1 MAQSG
6 AAPDQRKQYDASEEV
21 LRAQLA
27 VRPHPESSCGV
38 VGQEREATAVTHQL
52 KRGGSGVDGAAEGD
66 GCECHAEVVYAEDG
80 EQSREYRT
88 STVSSKCICP
98 VFEKHDC
105 VPEIKSVEDGSIIV
119 VVSVP
124 NRGALRQLLDGL
136 RQVGAV
142 VIVDWLVEG
151 DQSDA
156 TTEIDVSTITSKQR
170 QALET
175 ALDAGYYD
183 SPRNADLADLA
194 DELGISKSAVSQRL
208 NAAETKL
215 VRAFLNDGTGGDNR
229 GHP

>member
-6 AAPDQRKQYDASEEV
+6 TAPDKTRQHDASEGF

-27 VRPHPESSCGV
+27 VRPHPESTCAV
-38 VGQEREATAVTHQL
+38 VGQGKDATAVTHQL
-52 KRGGSGVDGAAEGD
+52 KHGGSGIDRD
-66 GCECHAEVVYAEDG
+66 SCECHAEVVYAEDG

-88 STVSSKCICP
+88 SAVSSNCVCP
-98 VFEKHDC
+98 VFEQHDC
-105 VPEIKSVEDGSIIV
+105 VSEIKGIEDGSIIV

-124 NRGALRQLLDGL
+124 NRGALRELLDGL
-136 RQVGAV
+136 QEVGAV

-156 TTEIDVSTITSKQR
+156 TMEIDVSRITSKQR

-175 ALDAGYYD
+175 ALEAGYYD
-183 SPRNADLADLA
+183 SPRSADLGTLA

-215 VRAFLNDGTGGDNR
+215 VRAFLNDGTGGDDR